1 MTSQNKTPLPYQA
14 NSCRKYQKDSASASN
29 STATNLLQYKNL
41 NRQMQT
47 PSPAPHFI
55 RMIIHESDQ
64 NNDSPRL
71 QSREF
76 FQDLPNENTNQSTDR
91 YHKID
96 KKDMDPFV
104 IRRIPKLRQDS
115 ILPFSIPEIRPQTNY
130 HAKNNRS
137 PFAKVSPKT
146 SMYNKIRRCQKASQA
161 NGDKNRRAKD

>member
-1 MTSQNKTPLPYQA
+1 MTPQNKTPLPYQA

-29 STATNLLQYKNL
+29 STATNSLQYKNL

-55 RMIIHESDQ
+55 RMIIRERAQ
-64 NNDSPRL
+64 NKESPRL

-96 KKDMDPFV
+96 KKDMDLSV
-104 IRRIPKLRQDS
+104 AWRIPKSRQDF
-115 ILPFSIPEIRPQTNY
+115 IFPLFIPDIRPQTNY
-130 HAKNNRS
+130 SGKDNKN
-137 PFAKVSPKT
+137 KVF
-146 SMYNKIRRCQKASQA
+146 KITPAYDITCWHQKASQA
-161 NGDKNRRAKD
+161 SGEKKRRAKD